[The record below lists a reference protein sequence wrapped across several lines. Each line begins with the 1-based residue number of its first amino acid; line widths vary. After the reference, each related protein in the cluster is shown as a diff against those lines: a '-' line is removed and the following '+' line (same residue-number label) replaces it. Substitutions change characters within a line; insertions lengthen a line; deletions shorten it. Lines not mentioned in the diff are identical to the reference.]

1 MKQYLF
7 LLLLIILL
15 FHLNNNIKEGFDG
28 CEIHYNNR
36 LQKIFEKGKG
46 RQSYPMRGYTGN
58 EYLYKME
65 FMDSDDPI
73 PVNANFFLGK
83 Y

>member
-1 MKQYLF
+1 MIQYLI
-7 LLLLIILL
+7 LLIIII
-15 FHLNNNIKEGFDG
+15 FMNQDHKIYEGFDG

-36 LQKIFEKGKG
+36 LQKIFENND
-46 RQSYPMRGYTGN
+46 QSYPMRGYTGN

-65 FMDSDDPI
+65 FMDSDEPI
-73 PVNANFFLGK
+73 PMNANFFLGK

>member
-7 LLLLIILL
+7 IFLLMIVV
-15 FHLNNNIKEGFDG
+15 LNRNYDIKEGFDG

-36 LQKIFEKGKG
+36 LQNIFEKDNN
-46 RQSYPMRGYTGN
+46 SYQLRGYSGN

-65 FMDSDDPI
+65 GLKSKDPL

>member
-1 MKQYLF
+1 MKYLF
-7 LLLLIILL
+7 FIIILIL
-15 FHLNNNIKEGFDG
+15 FQINLNFSEGFDG
-28 CEIHYNNR
+28 CEIHFNNR
-36 LQKIFEKGKG
+36 LQNIFEENN
-46 RQSYPMRGYTGN
+46 QSYPMRGFTSN

-65 FMDSDDPI
+65 DINLNEPI